1 MNSKNR
7 LRRVEE
13 DADDDDDD
21 DDDYDDYEGILNG
34 GLAEFRLLF
43 LCEASSG
50 RRVAARDSRAG
61 EEDWTKRKK
70 QNKTSKAEAEEQKS
84 VRRPRAE
91 RVEAGLQRRK

>member
-43 LCEASSG
+43 LCEG
-50 RRVAARDSRAG
+50 RESRRTESNECTALFI
-61 EEDWTKRKK
+61 DLLLLY
-70 QNKTSKAEAEEQKS
+70 
-84 VRRPRAE
+84 RR
-91 RVEAGLQRRK
+91 RRGRSREVCGNRSDL